1 MKITWKDILIGFL
14 ILIVLLLFWWL
25 INEKTINALK
35 DRTIRRLTNENDE
48 IRKAYLD
55 LLQRFML
62 LHNHANPDILKELE
76 KLKELTVNLDR
87 EVHLA
92 IDKVI
97 SLINDG
103 HYEVAIRDL
112 GKIIENILKEKI
124 KSDNS
129 FKKKHDLKHYLE
141 HAKECQWIKTHEHS
155 FGELIRVIRNKD
167 SHELNVEIKPHQ
179 FGLAVFAG
187 IEIIYSLSV
196 SK

>member
-1 MKITWKDILIGFL
+1 MKITQKDIIIGAL
-14 ILIVLLLFWWL
+14 ILIVIVLGWWL
-25 INEKTINALK
+25 INEKTRNSLK

-87 EVHLA
+87 EIHLA

-112 GKIIENILKEKI
+112 GKIIENILKAKI
-124 KSDNS
+124 KEDTT

-141 HAKECQWIKTHEHS
+141 HAKECKWIKAHEHG
-155 FGELIRVIRNKD
+155 FAELIRILRNED
-167 SHELNVEIKPHQ
+167 SHELNVKVEPHQ

-187 IEIIYSLSV
+187 VEIIYSLNSL
-196 SK
+196 

>member
-1 MKITWKDILIGFL
+1 MKIGWKNIAIAALLI
-14 ILIVLLLFWWL
+14 ICIVLFWWL
-25 INEKTINALK
+25 MNEKNINTLK
-35 DRTIRRLTNENDE
+35 ERTIRRLTDENDE

-62 LHNHANPDILKELE
+62 LHNDANPDILKELE

-87 EVHLA
+87 EIHLA

-112 GKIIENILKEKI
+112 GKIIENILKAKI
-124 KSDNS
+124 KEDAT

-141 HAKECQWIKTHEHS
+141 HAKECKWIRTHEHA
-155 FGELIRVIRNKD
+155 FAELIRIIRNED
-167 SHELNVEIKPHQ
+167 SHELNVKIEPHQ

-187 IEIIYSLSV
+187 VEIIYSLNSL
-196 SK
+196 

>member
-1 MKITWKDILIGFL
+1 MKISLKDIVIGAL
-14 ILIVLLLFWWL
+14 ILIVIVLGWWL
-25 INEKTINALK
+25 INEKTMNALK

-87 EVHLA
+87 EIHLA

-112 GKIIENILKEKI
+112 GKIIENILKAKI
-124 KSDNS
+124 KEDVS
-129 FKKKHDLKHYLE
+129 FKKKHSLKNYLE
-141 HAKECQWIKTHEHS
+141 HAMECKWIKTHEHG
-155 FGELIRVIRNKD
+155 FAELIRIIRNED
-167 SHELNVEIKPHQ
+167 SHELNVKVEPHQ

-187 IEIIYSLSV
+187 IEIIYKLSV
-196 SK
+196 

>member
-1 MKITWKDILIGFL
+1 MNDLEINRIRFESLSRYRWYIRFL
-14 ILIVLLLFWWL
+14 H
-25 INEKTINALK
+25 EKTMNALK

-87 EVHLA
+87 EIHLA

-112 GKIIENILKEKI
+112 GKIIENILKAKVKE
-124 KSDNS
+124 DVS
-129 FKKKHDLKHYLE
+129 FKKKHSLKNYLE
-141 HAKECQWIKTHEHS
+141 HALECKWIKTHEHG
-155 FGELIRVIRNKD
+155 FAELIRIIRNED
-167 SHELNVEIKPHQ
+167 SHELNAKIEPHQ

-187 IEIIYSLSV
+187 IEIIYKLSV
-196 SK
+196 